1 MKLFGFK
8 LNIYL
13 VIAAVA
19 LVFILSGSTTCGCM
33 KKSPMEA
40 MTLLANS
47 DKFITKF
54 NVNALEKTP
63 NSLET
68 NRDAPMSNKMFMF
81 QNNEF
86 KKECCEKNQSNY
98 FNRNGCVCAT
108 SEQVDF
114 LTSRGNN
121 HK

>member
-8 LNIYL
+8 INIYL

-19 LVFILSGSTTCGCM
+19 LLFILSGSTTCGCM

-40 MTLLANS
+40 MTLLKNS

-54 NVNALEKTP
+54 NVNALEKIP

-68 NRDAPMSNKMFMF
+68 NRDSPMSNNMFMF

-108 SEQVDF
+108 SEQIDF
-114 LTSRGNN
+114 LTKRGNN

>member
-19 LVFILSGSTTCGCM
+19 LLFILSGSTTCGCM

-54 NVNALEKTP
+54 NVNALEKIP

-108 SEQVDF
+108 SEQIDF
-114 LTSRGNN
+114 LTKRGNN